1 MYFVVRVREGES
13 DGWEGCPPL
22 PRFPS
27 SAFGFSAFPED
38 FEIFTHLHFT
48 FSTHPGTTTP
58 PPPPSKTKKMMRLQ
72 IMMHPSRLRHF
83 PVGQSPTSVVLTVAG
98 LTGSTHPLHS
108 LAAKHS

>member
-1 MYFVVRVREGES
+1 MGGRGDPPSLVSPRRLS
-13 DGWEGCPPL
+13 DLLLFQKILRFSLIFIL
-22 PRFPS
+22 PFLPTP
-27 SAFGFSAFPED
+27 A
-38 FEIFTHLHFT
+38 
-48 FSTHPGTTTP
+48 TTAP